1 MKAAIGQIQEEYAFS
16 ERRACAVMLLAVGTY
31 RYVSQRSDEPLRTR
45 LVKLAREK
53 PRFGYRRAA
62 PQVMRAP
69 LSIYP
74 SDENISFS
82 LSIAASGAAVRR
94 AAVSTLRFCT
104 TSLRPWYRR

>member
-1 MKAAIGQIQEEYAFS
+1 
-16 ERRACAVMLLAVGTY
+16 MLLAVGTY

-53 PRFGYRRAA
+53 PRFGRRRAA

-82 LSIAASGAAVRR
+82 LVLLLRELLSGERLYQRCGFAPLHCGRGIAADLPQDYQES
-94 AAVSTLRFCT
+94 SEHLQN
-104 TSLRPWYRR
+104 PIQ